1 MGGAGAVEGI
11 ITLLSV
17 QNDVIPPTLNL
28 EEQDPG
34 VELDVVSGEP
44 RETTVDAAVNN
55 SFGFGGHNVSLLF
68 TKA

>member
-1 MGGAGAVEGI
+1 MPIDPAKPVNFIVHRGDEK
-11 ITLLSV
+11 
-17 QNDVIPPTLNL
+17 
-28 EEQDPG
+28 DPG